1 MNLMIYYSQKSI
13 YVIIFFRVSIKLK
26 DLLIKFNQKM
36 LKDKNSNLKL
46 ADVITLRKILSDK
59 IHREI
64 QGFRTS
70 PSEYKELDQVN
81 PQDIKKIIK
90 EIKMKLGN

>member
-1 MNLMIYYSQKSI
+1 MQKDQI
-13 YVIIFFRVSIKLK
+13 
-26 DLLIKFNQKM
+26 
-36 LKDKNSNLKL
+36 SNLRL

-81 PQDIKKIIK
+81 PQDIKKIIN

>member
-1 MNLMIYYSQKSI
+1 
-13 YVIIFFRVSIKLK
+13 VSIKLK